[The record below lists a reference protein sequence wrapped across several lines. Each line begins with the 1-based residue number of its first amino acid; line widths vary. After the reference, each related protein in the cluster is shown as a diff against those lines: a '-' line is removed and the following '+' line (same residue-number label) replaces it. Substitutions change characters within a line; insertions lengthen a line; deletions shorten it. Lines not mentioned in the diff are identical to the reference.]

1 MPIDRPTRGRPF
13 FAPLLLAPLLL
24 LLLLAPRGATSSQ
37 TASSPAYA
45 GCRTG
50 GWTAPAAWTRLVDQ
64 AATERGAETCL
75 ANCKTAGYDWGG
87 FECPALGTGLVHCQ
101 CTNTFD
107 ATLAADNPADCA
119 GARSLAH
126 CTGPFQAGAYP
137 LGAHSRAAVYT
148 LSAWTPTLPPPPG
161 PCGSFLVSGPTAAD
175 SAAGGAY
182 VHDVSADCTVSSTVQ
197 VPAAGLSVSGPAD
210 LADRPTI
217 SGCFAAG
224 ESVFYAGH
232 AWSTLNLSRIEIDL
246 RGCPHSLRHVSVGND
261 EGAIGTALYLDHVV
275 LRGGR
280 AVNSGQLLAT
290 NAREVVARDSEFRD
304 GLATSG
310 GGVDVYQHTG
320 GRGRS
325 RSSVLSWQ
333 YRNPLQHCPVH
344 SRGQHRECPGGGLL
358 LVC

>member
-1 MPIDRPTRGRPF
+1 MLIHRPTRRRPF
-13 FAPLLLAPLLL
+13 FALRLLLRLFPLIII
-24 LLLLAPRGATSSQ
+24 ATRDATSQ
-37 TASSPAYA
+37 TASPAYA

-50 GWTAPAAWTRLVDQ
+50 GWTPPAAWTRLVDQ
-64 AATERGAETCL
+64 AATEWGAELCL
-75 ANCKTAGYDWGG
+75 ANCKAGGYDWGG

-107 ATLAADNPADCA
+107 ATLAADNAADCT
-119 GARSLAH
+119 GAHSLAH

-161 PCGSFLVSGPTAAD
+161 PCGNFLASGPTAAD

-182 VHDVSADCTVSSTVQ
+182 VHDMPADCTVASTVQ
-197 VPAAGLSVSGPAD
+197 VPAEGLSVSGPAD

-217 SGCFAAG
+217 SGCFAG

-246 RGCPHSLRHVSVGND
+246 RGCPHSLRHVSVGNHQ
-261 EGAIGTALYLDHVV
+261 GAIGAALYLDHVV

-280 AVNSGQLLAT
+280 AVNGGQLLAT

-304 GLATSG
+304 GLATRS
-310 GGVDVYQHTG
+310 HTLPG
-320 GRGRS
+320 
-325 RSSVLSWQ
+325 
-333 YRNPLQHCPVH
+333 YRTRTGYTN
-344 SRGQHRECPGGGLL
+344 
-358 LVC
+358 